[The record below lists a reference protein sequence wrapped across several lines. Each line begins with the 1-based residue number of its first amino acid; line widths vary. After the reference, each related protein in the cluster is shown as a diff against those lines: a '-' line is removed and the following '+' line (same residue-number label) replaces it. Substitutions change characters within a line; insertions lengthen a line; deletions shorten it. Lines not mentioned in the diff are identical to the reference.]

1 MTDMLNEAPALAIL
15 HAAGMEAAGLKYA
28 YREHGGTRDA
38 AQKLGVSEHLVVKS
52 LVFDNGMQGEKLRAV
67 MVLMHGDE
75 RVSMH
80 KLERLSGIHRLLPS
94 SPETALELTGY
105 VPGGICPF
113 GLKTPLPVFMQ
124 QTLFDL
130 PLVYINAGVRGVV
143 AAIPPSALSL
153 VSPVAGDL
161 SSEQEQRR
169 PFDMSAPMR

>member
-1 MTDMLNEAPALAIL
+1 MVT
-15 HAAGMEAAGLKYA
+15 AAGRKVL
-28 YREHGGTRDA
+28 
-38 AQKLGVSEHLVVKS
+38 QKAIFSFWERIPRRKTGELQ
-52 LVFDNGMQGEKLRAV
+52 NGKKGAELQAV
-67 MVLMHGDE
+67 MVLMHGDK

-80 KLERLSGIHRLLPS
+80 KLQRAAGIKRLMPS
-94 SPETALELTGY
+94 SPETALALTGY
-105 VPGGICPF
+105 RPGGICPF